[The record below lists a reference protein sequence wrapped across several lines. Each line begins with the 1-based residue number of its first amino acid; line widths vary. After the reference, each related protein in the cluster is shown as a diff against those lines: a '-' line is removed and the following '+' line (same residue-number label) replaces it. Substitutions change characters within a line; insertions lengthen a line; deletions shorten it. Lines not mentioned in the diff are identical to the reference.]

1 MNLRTTLTKLTGADR
16 RALWA
21 GVAALAL
28 TGSALAAASP
38 SAAADEA
45 DKKVVKSRGISI
57 DPFYNPPASLP
68 SRNGAIVRHEP
79 LELAVG
85 LSLPRG
91 GALPAKATR
100 VMYKTTDKS
109 LEPAAVT
116 GAFLAPTAK
125 WHGKGERPLVV
136 LAPGTLGQGDQCAA
150 SRGLQY
156 PITLNGKTVAVG
168 YEDIAIYHLLLH
180 GVAVMVTDYVGLGAT
195 DRLHTYVGR
204 VDEGHAVLDAAR
216 AAARLPG
223 SGVTQKTRVG
233 LFGYSE
239 GGGATASAAELQ
251 HLYAKDVNLVGSYV
265 GAPPANLI
273 ATAKGIDGSAL
284 AGALGWTVNGMMQ
297 SYPHTRPIVE
307 KHLSDKGR
315 DTLEDLST
323 ACVVDGI
330 AQHAFQKSSS
340 LTTDGKTMNEI
351 VDEEPFL
358 RRVLE
363 RQTLGRRTPTGP
375 VRVATAI
382 HDDIVPHKQARNL
395 AVRWCGRGVNV
406 TYHPVML
413 PNTGDK
419 LLVNHLGPLA
429 ADQIPAVAWL
439 TQRLNGVK
447 ARSGCSELPEQ
458 P

>member
-1 MNLRTTLTKLTGADR
+1 MNLRTTLTKLRGADR

-21 GVAALAL
+21 GAAALAL
-28 TGSALAAASP
+28 TGTVLVAAGPA
-38 SAAADEA
+38 AAADEA
-45 DKKVVKSRGISI
+45 DKKVVKSRGMTI
-57 DPFYNPPASLP
+57 DPFYNPPSDLP
-68 SRNGAIVRHEP
+68 SRNGAIVRREP

-85 LSLPRG
+85 LSLPH
-91 GALPAKATR
+91 GASLPAKATR

-109 LEPAAVT
+109 LQPAAVT

-125 WHGKGERPLVV
+125 WLGKGKRPLVV
-136 LAPGTLGQGDQCAA
+136 VAPGTLGQGDQCAA
-150 SRGLQY
+150 SRGLEH
-156 PITLNGKTVAVG
+156 PITLNGKTVSVG

-216 AAARLPG
+216 AAVALPG
-223 SGVTQKTRVG
+223 SGVTRKTRVG
-233 LFGYSE
+233 LFGYSQ

-251 HLYAKDVNLVGSYV
+251 HLYAKDVDIVGSYV

-284 AGALGWTVNGMMQ
+284 AGALGWTVNGLMQ
-297 SYPHTRPIVE
+297 SYPRTRPIIE

-315 DTLEDLST
+315 DVLQDLST

-330 AQHAFQKSSS
+330 AQHAFEKSSS
-340 LTTDGKTMNEI
+340 LTKDGETINQI
-351 VDEEPFL
+351 VAEEPFL

-363 RQTLGRRTPTGP
+363 RQQLGRRTPTGP
-375 VRVATAI
+375 VRVATAV
-382 HDDIVPHKQARNL
+382 HDDIVPHAQARDL
-395 AVRWCGRGVNV
+395 AVRWCRRGVNV

-429 ADQIPAVAWL
+429 ADQVPAVTWL
-439 TQRLNGVK
+439 TQRLDGVK